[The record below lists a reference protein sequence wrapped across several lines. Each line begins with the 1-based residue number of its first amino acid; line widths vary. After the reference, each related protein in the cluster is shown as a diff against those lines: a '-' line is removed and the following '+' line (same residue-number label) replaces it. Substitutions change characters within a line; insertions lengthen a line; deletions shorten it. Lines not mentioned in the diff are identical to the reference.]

1 MLKRWRLR
9 SARAALCVRPTACI
23 AGTIAYIRGPEVT
36 TATSKT
42 ATFQI
47 VRVLVVG
54 ILTEAGFRS
63 AVPAAFF
70 SLEKIDER
78 IA

>member
-1 MLKRWRLR
+1 MPRRTIPPPA
-9 SARAALCVRPTACI
+9 SP
-23 AGTIAYIRGPEVT
+23 TIAYIRGPEIT

-42 ATFQI
+42 GTFQI

-54 ILTEAGFRS
+54 ILTEAGFRA